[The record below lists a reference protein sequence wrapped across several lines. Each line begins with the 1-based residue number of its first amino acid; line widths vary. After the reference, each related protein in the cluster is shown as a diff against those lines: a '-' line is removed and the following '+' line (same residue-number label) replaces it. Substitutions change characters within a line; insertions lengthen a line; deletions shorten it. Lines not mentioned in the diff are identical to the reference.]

1 MPRRAR
7 THATLNNWTPKRA
20 HTFSVRRLERINHA
34 LEEIAYTYG
43 DVDNSIVVS
52 CDEIVTNI
60 KDLKA
65 QIDEALQEERS
76 L

>member
-1 MPRRAR
+1 MPRQAR

-43 DVDNSIVVS
+43 DVDNSVVVS
-52 CDEIVTNI
+52 CDDMIAQ
-60 KDLKA
+60 LKELRA
-65 QIDEALQEERS
+65 RIDEALQDERS